1 MRTHAMGEMTVK
13 EIREYLKTNKT
24 IIVPYGVVEQ
34 HGYHLPVSMD
44 IHNAE
49 VPAYELAKKLDCI
62 VAPPLNYCFSGGQL
76 PGTINIRPTSFCA
89 VMCDIVESLASQGF
103 ENILIYPGHGGSESL
118 AQLKEAL
125 RILKWLNASLEKVMI
140 MILRRGDHWSA
151 PDDPRMNGGADFHAG
166 RSETSLMLAYRN
178 NLVQLDQLELDEPA
192 LAERMRH
199 DQDAYQICTT
209 LSGQPQEIATTR
221 QRAEIKVGVMG
232 YPELASAE
240 FGKLAVESAIAPM
253 AEMVKKAIADAD
265 ENRKSGKRIEVKSPV
280 LVVEEGSDEIA
291 IKA

>member
-1 MRTHAMGEMTVK
+1 MGEMTVK

-49 VPAYELAKKLDCI
+49 VPAYVLAEKLGCI

-76 PGTINIRPTSFCA
+76 PGTINVRPTSFCA
-89 VMCDIVESLASQGF
+89 IMCDIVESLAAQGF

-140 MILRRGDHWSA
+140 MILRRADHWHA
-151 PDDPRMNGGADFHAG
+151 PKDPRMTGADYHAG

-178 NLVQLDQLELDEPA
+178 NLVQLDQMEMDEPE

-221 QRAEIKVGVMG
+221 QRPEIKVGVMG
-232 YPELASAE
+232 YPEFASAE
-240 FGKLAVESAIAPM
+240 FGKLAVESAISVM

-265 ENRKSGKRIEVKSPV
+265 ENRKTGKRIEVKSPV
-280 LVVEEGSDEIA
+280 LVVEEGSDKIA
-291 IKA
+291 IKAVEKV

>member
-1 MRTHAMGEMTVK
+1 MSRMTVK
-13 EIREYLKTNKT
+13 EMKEAMEKTKT
-24 IIVPYGVVEQ
+24 VIIPTGVVEQ

-49 VPAYELAKKLDCI
+49 VPAYVLAEKLDCI

-76 PGTINIRPTSFCA
+76 PGTINVRPTSFCA
-89 VMCDIVESLASQGF
+89 MMCDIVESLASQGF

-140 MILRRGDHWSA
+140 MILRRGDHWQQ
-151 PDDPRMNGGADFHAG
+151 PQDPRMSGGDFHAG

-178 NLVQLDQLELDEPA
+178 NLVQMENLELDEPE

-209 LSGQPQEIATTR
+209 LSGQEQEIATTR
-221 QRAEIKVGVMG
+221 QRPEIKVGVMG

-240 FGKLAVESAIAPM
+240 LGREFVEKPIEIM
-253 AEMVKKAIADAD
+253 AEMIKKAIADAD
-265 ENRKSGKRIEVKSPV
+265 ENRRTGNRIEVKSPV
-280 LVVEEGSDEIA
+280 LVVEEGSEKVA

>member
-1 MRTHAMGEMTVK
+1 MASSVRTMVDNV
-13 EIREYLKTNKT
+13 REYLKTNKT

-49 VPAYELAKKLDCI
+49 VPAYVLAEKLGCI

-76 PGTINIRPTSFCA
+76 PGTINVRPTSFCA
-89 VMCDIVESLASQGF
+89 IMCDIVESLAAQGF

-140 MILRRGDHWSA
+140 MILRRADHWHA
-151 PDDPRMNGGADFHAG
+151 PKDPRMTGADYHAG

-178 NLVQLDQLELDEPA
+178 NLVQLDQMEMDEPE

-221 QRAEIKVGVMG
+221 QRPEIKVGVMG
-232 YPELASAE
+232 YPEFASAE
-240 FGKLAVESAIAPM
+240 FGKLAVESAISVM

-265 ENRKSGKRIEVKSPV
+265 ENRKTGKRIEVKSPV
-280 LVVEEGSDEIA
+280 LVVEEGSDKIA